1 MASKVKVIKG
11 EDRVLNFQISDED
24 TQGYFDLTTATAITA
39 CFKNQDLTTLSKTLA
54 SGAVAIVTAIAGKL
68 SVTLTDTETALMYAD
83 DAAPV
88 YIMIDVGSTR
98 RIVTKGLEMA
108 LSVEEKPF

>member
-24 TQGYFDLTTATAITA
+24 TQGYFDLTT
-39 CFKNQDLTTLSKTLA
+39 
-54 SGAVAIVTAIAGKL
+54 VAIVTAIAGKL